1 MTHKYCRYCAFC
13 ICGDA
18 YYCTA
23 FDKELYNV
31 KRAVNC
37 SEFALSELG
46 DVDTGKPYKPRKYVP
61 IYEEGEQ
68 MMLDECVKRK
78 GY

>member
-1 MTHKYCRYCAFC
+1 MAHKYCRYCAFC

-23 FDKELYNV
+23 LDKELYNV
-31 KRAVNC
+31 KSVVKC

-46 DVDTGKPYKPRKYVP
+46 DVDTGRQYDPRKAVP
-61 IYEEGEQ
+61 KTEEGEQ
-68 MMLDECVKRK
+68 LTLDEI
-78 GY
+78 